1 MKADPGYF
9 GPDSMMWKV
18 NKEITV
24 LFGGARALLMHAAHP
39 LIAAGAR
46 QTSFYQRDPWKR
58 LIRTLSLQ
66 NSVTFGTKEEA
77 DESAHRINKLHEV
90 IKGTDEVSGGYYD
103 ALDHEQLL
111 WVHACLQISSIY
123 FYEKTVKKLTTE
135 EKDLYHKENTVA
147 AEMVL
152 VDPKQMPTTHEGLK
166 QWVIEK
172 SKEKPFDKVL
182 FGLGIRFVGETVAKK
197 LAKRFGSI
205 DSLKKASLEE
215 LIQTEDIGERIA
227 KSLVAYFS
235 DPKNQDLLSQLQIFG
250 LQLEL
255 KLTTLALHSQ
265 FSGKRFVVSGVF
277 ESFSR
282 EDLKKEI
289 EDLGGIIASSISSKT
304 DYLVAGEGIG
314 PSKKAKAEQLGI
326 PLLNELEYMQL
337 KQ

>member
-9 GPDSMMWKV
+9 GPQSMMWKV

-90 IKGTDEVSGGYYD
+90 IKGEDEITGGYYD

-123 FYEKTVKKLTTE
+123 FYEKTVKKLTEKEKNQYHE
-135 EKDLYHKENTVA
+135 ENSIA

-152 VDPKQMPTTHEGLK
+152 VNPEIMPKTHEDLK
-166 QWVIEK
+166 NWVIEK
-172 SKEKPFDKVL
+172 SKEK
-182 FGLGIRFVGETVAKK
+182 
-197 LAKRFGSI
+197 
-205 DSLKKASLEE
+205 
-215 LIQTEDIGERIA
+215 
-227 KSLVAYFS
+227 
-235 DPKNQDLLSQLQIFG
+235 
-250 LQLEL
+250 
-255 KLTTLALHSQ
+255 
-265 FSGKRFVVSGVF
+265 
-277 ESFSR
+277 
-282 EDLKKEI
+282 
-289 EDLGGIIASSISSKT
+289 
-304 DYLVAGEGIG
+304 DYLVLTDVAIDVADIISGGPVPRHIKPIWPFIAFTAFNTLPPEFKNIYGINETKFK
-314 PSKKAKAEQLGI
+314 SV
-326 PLLNELEYMQL
+326 LLNFNLYLL
-337 KQ
+337 KYTRPFLPPFFRLIAPARWAKQRLTRNPNLSFKDKSKLL